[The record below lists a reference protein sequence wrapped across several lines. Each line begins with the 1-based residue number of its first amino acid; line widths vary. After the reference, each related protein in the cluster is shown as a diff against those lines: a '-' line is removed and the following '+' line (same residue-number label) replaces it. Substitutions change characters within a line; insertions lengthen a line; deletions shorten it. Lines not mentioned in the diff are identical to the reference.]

1 MEKVYTKS
9 APEPVGPYSQ
19 AIKKNGFLFCSGQIA
34 INPENNVFID
44 GTIQEQTEQVMKNIS
59 AVLNEAGYDFNDV
72 CVVDHVCRR
81 VRRDIL
87 CVVVDEAFFAK
98 TSASFLFDASCFKS
112 RKIFVEGINCDSRFL
127 GNNDNRIAGH
137 FGNLLFACGSVRI

>member
-1 MEKVYTKS
+1 MEKVYTKL

-72 CVVDHVCRR
+72 IKTTCFLADMNDFQEFNKIYSNYFTSEPARSCVQ
-81 VRRDIL
+81 
-87 CVVVDEAFFAK
+87 AK
-98 TSASFLFDASCFKS
+98 LPKGAL
-112 RKIFVEGINCDSRFL
+112 VEVEV
-127 GNNDNRIAGH
+127 IA
-137 FGNLLFACGSVRI
+137 LK